1 MNVHFLSKISDLKTK
16 QKTYPKSGKGI
27 FELTFIFELFNN
39 KIKMAPAFAFVYFWA
54 KWDVWAREQMS
65 NQSQTQGS
73 HVVPRVCVISFLSE
87 FLQAYIYWK
96 YYKFSLLS

>member
-39 KIKMAPAFAFVYFWA
+39 KIKMAPAFAFVYF
-54 KWDVWAREQMS
+54 
-65 NQSQTQGS
+65 
-73 HVVPRVCVISFLSE
+73 
-87 FLQAYIYWK
+87 
-96 YYKFSLLS
+96 